1 MTFVSKLALAAA
13 LTLGTSLSVAPAMAQ
28 KADKN
33 APQLKV
39 SDEFRK
45 PAAAADAAFKAK
57 DYATADT
64 QLAAAEAVAKND
76 DEKYYAA
83 SLRLQLELARNS
95 EQGQMKAL
103 QVLIVN
109 PKTPADRQAVY
120 NQVYNYMVG
129 SQLMNQGK
137 AAQALPLLLKARELG
152 NTSPDLPVLLAN
164 AYAGTGKNAEAVAE
178 VDRAIQSSKAAG
190 KKPPEDWYRFAIPR
204 VNQTGDR
211 AAMASWLT
219 RYMQDYPTTKN
230 WRWAIQVFRQ
240 GTPAGGNEKVER
252 IDLYRLMRA
261 TNVLADRGDYANYA
275 ISVQQAGLPWEA
287 VSVIDEGRKVG
298 KLPAT
303 DADTASLYTASKA
316 AVRSEG
322 SLDALAKQGQSASS
336 GTAAAHTGDALL
348 AAGDYARALAVYDVA
363 ISKGGANADE
373 VNMHRGIALRALGRK
388 DEAKAAFAQVGK
400 TGPYGNLAFLW
411 SASVDFPPL
420 AG

>member
-13 LTLGTSLSVAPAMAQ
+13 LTLGGSLSAAPAMAQ

-45 PAAAADAAFKAK
+45 PAAAADAAFQAK
-57 DYATADT
+57 DYATADA
-64 QLAAAEAVAKND
+64 QLTAAEAVAKND

-83 SLRLQLELARNS
+83 ALRLQVELARNN

-109 PKTPADRQAVY
+109 PKTPADRQGVY

-129 SQLMNQGK
+129 SQLMTQGK

-152 NTSPDLPVLLAN
+152 NTSPDLPVLLAK

-178 VDRAIQSSKAAG
+178 VDRAIQVSRTAG

-204 VNQTGDR
+204 VNALGDR
-211 AAMASWLT
+211 TAMASWLT
-219 RYMQDYPTTKN
+219 RYIQDYPTAKN

-275 ISVQQAGLPWEA
+275 ISAQQSGLPWEA
-287 VSVIDEGRKVG
+287 VAVVDEGRKAG

-303 DADTASLYTASKA
+303 DADTSSVYTASKA

-322 SLDALAKQGQSASS
+322 SLDALAKQGQSAAS

-348 AAGDYARALAVYDVA
+348 AAGDYTRAIAVYDVA
-363 ISKGGANADE
+363 LSKGGANADE
-373 VNMHRGIALRALGRK
+373 VNLHRGIALRALGRK
-388 DEAKAAFAQVGK
+388 DDAKAAFAQVTK